1 MHYSVLIVD
10 DEPELSEYTARY
22 FNMSGVT
29 AAYCLD
35 QAAALKFFEEN
46 TCSLV
51 LLDINLGGDSG
62 FELCQILRR
71 TMTVPIFFI
80 SARSSEDDMLLAL
93 TIGGDDYICK
103 PYSLSVLL
111 AKVKAALKRYEAAGG
126 DSCGTGGVQV
136 SGANGRGG
144 NAAGGTEGGANGR
157 DSSAACG
164 TVNSMYGNGSA
175 DGKEV
180 GTGNA
185 ESGASAKGEN
195 DLPHGNPS
203 GNKDKE
209 LVTIGSTTIDLRR
222 AVVIRDGKETP
233 LKAMEFRLLVYM
245 LKNRNRIIKKDEF
258 FEKVWETEYVGDVT
272 LNVHIRHLRE
282 KIEEDPSNPV
292 IIKTVWGTG
301 FILEDKE

>member
-1 MHYSVLIVD
+1 MHVSVLIVD
-10 DEPELSEYTARY
+10 DEKELSEYTARY

-29 AAYCLD
+29 ATYCLD
-35 QAAALKFFEEN
+35 QASALKFFEGN
-46 TCSLV
+46 TCSIV

-126 DSCGTGGVQV
+126 GASVPVGDG
-136 SGANGRGG
+136 SGLTRTVP
-144 NAAGGTEGGANGR
+144 GGT
-157 DSSAACG
+157 
-164 TVNSMYGNGSA
+164 T
-175 DGKEV
+175 
-180 GTGNA
+180 
-185 ESGASAKGEN
+185 
-195 DLPHGNPS
+195 
-203 GNKDKE
+203 E
-209 LVTIGSTTIDLRR
+209 LVTLGPSQVDLRR

-301 FILEDKE
+301 FILEVKE